1 MFSVRLCPETA
12 LRAAVRIAQRYCA
25 RGVPLPADVQAKA
38 KANPKACTH
47 FFGGEMGCT
56 MGDGCRFLHTL

>member
-1 MFSVRLCPETA
+1 LIFLSRWRSACWC
-12 LRAAVRIAQRYCA
+12 AQRYCP
-25 RGVPLPADVQAKA
+25 RGEALPAELQAKV

-56 MGDGCRFLHTL
+56 MGDGCRFLHAL

>member
-1 MFSVRLCPETA
+1 MGKMA
-12 LRAAVRIAQRYCA
+12 LAASLIT
-25 RGVPLPADVQAKA
+25 DVIEEHQAKV

-56 MGDGCRFLHTL
+56 MGDGCRFLHAL